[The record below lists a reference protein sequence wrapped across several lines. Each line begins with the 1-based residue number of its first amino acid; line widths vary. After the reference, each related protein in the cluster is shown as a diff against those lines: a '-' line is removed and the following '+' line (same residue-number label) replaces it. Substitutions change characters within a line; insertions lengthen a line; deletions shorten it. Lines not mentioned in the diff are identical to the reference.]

1 MLMTRSLSAFPLAFL
16 LLLLLT
22 GTSSVYALPIVN
34 GGAVGANYTI
44 QGIDA
49 GVAMDFMAH
58 APAGVN
64 NNTIGKLT
72 MVTSHMTYDW
82 LGFSLKQN
90 APAAAN
96 SAASGGLRLLLDVI
110 DTNGMQVPWD
120 EYKIRAV
127 DKAAPANPGGQGN
140 HLGIAHFHDTTAG
153 FKGDPLVLKG
163 EGDNVI
169 QLNFG
174 LGALVMPGNK
184 FTATN
189 ILLHER
195 DYQGM
200 QREFRVETRV
210 PEPGTL
216 SMSLL
221 GICALFALRRRIDQ
235 SHSS

>member
-1 MLMTRSLSAFPLAFL
+1 VIPSLFFPRLVFVPL
-16 LLLLLT
+16 LLFT
-22 GTSSVYALPIVN
+22 AIPGSYAIPIVN

-49 GVAMDFMAH
+49 GVAMDFAAH
-58 APAGVN
+58 APAGAN

-72 MVTSHMTYDW
+72 MTTSHTTYDW
-82 LGFSLKQN
+82 LGFTLKQN
-90 APAAAN
+90 AAATAN
-96 SAASGGLRLLLDVI
+96 SSASGGLRLLLDVI

-127 DKAAPANPGGQGN
+127 DKAAPANPGNQSG
-140 HLGIAHFHDTTAG
+140 HLAIAHFHDTTPG

-174 LGALVMPGNK
+174 LGALVMPGAK

-195 DYQGM
+195 DFQGM

-210 PEPGTL
+210 PEPG
-216 SMSLL
+216 SLALAIL
-221 GICALFALRRRIDQ
+221 GLCAFLVRRGRTGHG
-235 SHSS
+235 SPK

>member
-1 MLMTRSLSAFPLAFL
+1 MIRSLSAFPLAFSL
-16 LLLLLT
+16 LLLLS
-22 GTSSVYALPIVN
+22 GTSSVYALPITN
-34 GGAVGANYTI
+34 GDAVGANYTV

-49 GVAMDFMAH
+49 GVALDFMAH

-90 APAAAN
+90 APATAN

-127 DKAAPANPGGQGN
+127 DKAAPANPGNQGN

-163 EGDNVI
+163 AGDNVI

-174 LGALVMPGNK
+174 LGALVAPGAK
-184 FTATN
+184 FSATN

-216 SMSLL
+216 ALAVVGL
-221 GICALFALRRRIDQ
+221 CTLFARRRRMGQ
-235 SHSS
+235 GRSG